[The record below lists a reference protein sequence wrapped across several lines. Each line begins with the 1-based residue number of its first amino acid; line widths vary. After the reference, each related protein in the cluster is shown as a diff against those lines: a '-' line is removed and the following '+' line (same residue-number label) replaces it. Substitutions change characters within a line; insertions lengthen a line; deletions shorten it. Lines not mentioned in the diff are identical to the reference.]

1 MIRER
6 IGQAALRAYP
16 PAVRQTRGP
25 EMLGML
31 LDAGAQSRRAFLR
44 ESGSLVLGGLRERRA
59 ITARAGIRRLLAD
72 SCCQAVVI
80 LVMLLMIRVLSAEL
94 SAGPSQQLLVQQVVL
109 GAILVCALIG
119 FDRIAAIGGLAAF
132 AAFGPLGPHRQ
143 LVWLAS
149 GLVPIVCLLVM
160 VLAPRQRPRD
170 PRRLLRLLPVIVL
183 AALRAH
189 AWLGPVI
196 VLAALQ
202 THAWVGVAEV
212 LAVISVGGLLRLLH
226 DPRLAIACSLVWITV
241 LITGAARQA
250 PASLPLLGLPVA
262 MAAGLMVTIAV
273 GRLWIMRHS
282 ATG

>member
-6 IGQAALRAYP
+6 IGRAALRAYP

-31 LDAGAQSRRAFLR
+31 LDAGEQSNWAFVR
-44 ESGSLVLGGLRERRA
+44 ESGSLVLGGFRERRA

-80 LVMLLMIRVLSAEL
+80 LLMLLMIRVLSAEL

-109 GAILVCALIG
+109 GAILACALIG

-132 AAFGPLGPHRQ
+132 AAFGPLGPHTQ

-170 PRRLLRLLPVIVL
+170 PRRLLWLLPVIVL
-183 AALRAH
+183 AALHAH
-189 AWLGPVI
+189 AWVGPVI

-202 THAWVGVAEV
+202 AHAWVGVAEV
-212 LAVISVGGLLRLLH
+212 LAVISVGGLLRLFH

-262 MAAGLMVTIAV
+262 MAAGLMVTVAV
-273 GRLWIMRHS
+273 GRLWILRHS
-282 ATG
+282 ATA